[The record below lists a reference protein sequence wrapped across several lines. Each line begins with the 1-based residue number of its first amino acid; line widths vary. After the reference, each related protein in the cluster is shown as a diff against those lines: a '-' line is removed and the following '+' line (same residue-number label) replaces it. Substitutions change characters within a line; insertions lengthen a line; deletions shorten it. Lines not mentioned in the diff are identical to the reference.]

1 MVWYAQASWVVK
13 GVDGKQSTKD
23 NESMSKQMEFVTVA
37 GWLELAR
44 YEAWLR
50 WAAVLNGGG
59 L

>member
-1 MVWYAQASWVVK
+1 
-13 GVDGKQSTKD
+13 
-23 NESMSKQMEFVTVA
+23 MSKQMEFDLVGA
-37 GWLELAR
+37 WLELAR

>member
-1 MVWYAQASWVVK
+1 
-13 GVDGKQSTKD
+13 
-23 NESMSKQMEFVTVA
+23 MSKQMEFVTVA

-50 WAAVLNGGG
+50 WAEVLNGGG